1 MDTLDDQ
8 ARVGA
13 VPLTDV
19 MHLLA
24 GTFYVLNE
32 SGHFILWNKRLEQ
45 ATGLDAAQL
54 RTIHM
59 LDLVDPPDRP
69 KVAAAFCETLQQ
81 SEQTQLEACLR
92 LGGRR
97 LPYLLSGARL
107 QTGGRDYLCGIGV
120 DLSSCRHQEEALQLR
135 ERALH
140 AASNGIVVTRCEGDN
155 NPIEYINPAFERIT
169 GYTADEILGRDA
181 RLMAAPGLDDAQ
193 RATLQQAVA
202 ARRACSV
209 VLRNRRKDGHVFWNQ
224 VSVTPV
230 RDGSAEVTHFIGI
243 IEDITAL
250 KERTAELEHQV
261 THDALTGMAN
271 RTLLRDRL
279 EHAIHAAHRS
289 GGNVAVALLDLNK
302 FKEINDTMGHD
313 MGDQVLQQVALRL
326 RSAVRDT
333 DTVARL
339 GGDEFVLVLADQP
352 NLRFTLRMI
361 ERVRQVLA
369 DDLHIDGKEVPIGAS
384 MGVAIYPQDGD
395 SFTSLLKAADAAMY
409 TGKGAGP
416 GAVHFYSP
424 EMATSSESRL
434 RMESALRD
442 ALSGDQIYLMYQPHV
457 CVATGELQGLE
468 ALLRWRHPER
478 GELLPADFLPDAEEN
493 GLIIPLGRRVLED
506 VCATLS
512 HLSALGF
519 GHVPISLNSSSRES
533 RQRDYLPYI
542 ERRMAHYS
550 IAPGRLE
557 IEFKESQLM
566 DNPEHAQRLALG
578 LRRLGVGLNVDEF
591 GAGASNLAC
600 LGGLPVRRLKMDG
613 GHLGMPVKMML
624 DIGHNLNMKVVATR
638 VENAAQHA
646 FLARHGCTSM
656 QGNLVSHP
664 LPRAALE
671 RWLAAAHMAPKSCQ

>member
-1 MDTLDDQ
+1 MDTSDDQ

-24 GTFYVLNE
+24 GTFYVLDE
-32 SGHFILWNKRLEQ
+32 SGHFILWNKHLEL
-45 ATGLDAAQL
+45 ATGLNAAQL
-54 RTIHM
+54 STTHM
-59 LDLVDPPDRP
+59 LDLVAPPDRAR
-69 KVAAAFCETLQQ
+69 VDTAFRETLQQ
-81 SEQTQLEACLR
+81 EEQTQLEACLQ
-92 LGGRR
+92 LNGRR
-97 LPYLLSGARL
+97 LPYLLFGARL
-107 QTGGRDYLCGIGV
+107 QTDGHNYMCGMGV
-120 DLSSCRHQEEALQLR
+120 DLSARHRQEEALKLR

-140 AASNGIVVTRCEGDN
+140 AASNGIVITRCDGDN

-169 GYTADEILGRDA
+169 GYTADEVLGRDA

-193 RATLQQAVA
+193 RTTLHEAVA
-202 ARRACSV
+202 ARRPCSV
-209 VLRNRRKDGHVFWNQ
+209 VLRNQRKDGQVFWNQ

-230 RDGSAEVTHFIGI
+230 RDGSAQVTHYIGI

-250 KERTAELEHQV
+250 KQRSTELEHQV
-261 THDALTGMAN
+261 THDALTGVAN

-333 DTVARL
+333 DTVSRL

-352 NLRFTLRMI
+352 SLRFTLRMI

-369 DDLHIDGKEVPIGAS
+369 DDLHIDGKEVSIGAS

-395 SFTSLLKAADAAMY
+395 TFTSLLKAADAAMY
-409 TGKGAGP
+409 TGKGGGP

-424 EMATSSESRL
+424 DMATSSESRL
-434 RMESALRD
+434 RMECALRE

-506 VCATLS
+506 VCATLN
-512 HLSALGF
+512 HLSSIGF
-519 GHVPISLNSSSRES
+519 GGVPISINSSSRES

-542 ERRMAHYS
+542 GRRMAHYA
-550 IAPGRLE
+550 IEPDRLE
-557 IEFKESQLM
+557 IEFQEAQLM
-566 DNPEHAQRLALG
+566 NNPEHAQRLALG
-578 LRRLGVGLNVDEF
+578 LRKLGIGLNVDEF
-591 GAGASNLAC
+591 GAGATNLAC
-600 LGGLPVRRLKMDG
+600 LGGLPIRRLKMDS
-613 GHLGMPVKMML
+613 GHIGMLAKMML
-624 DIGHNLNMKVVATR
+624 DIGHSLNMRVVATR
-638 VENAAQHA
+638 VESQAQQE
-646 FLARHGCTSM
+646 FLAMHGCASM

-664 LPRAALE
+664 LPRADLD
-671 RWLAAAHMAPKSCQ
+671 RWLAAAHMTS